1 MHGIYQ
7 TGGGRMSHS
16 ATEESRRTLRALLT
30 TSPAA
35 RVRAARAA
43 FDDHRWEVAYRRRL
57 VLTDTLA
64 VVVGV
69 VVAYCLRWEQFTVE
83 PVRADVHVPYLVLSL
98 LVGLAWLVSLV
109 VSRSRDPRVM
119 GSGPT
124 EYHRVFD
131 ASWRLFAVLAVL
143 AFLLRFPEARGYL
156 AFAFPIGLGG
166 LFLGRYGWRQWLHR
180 QRANGL
186 ARSAVLAIGHRDQ
199 AERLIRDLNGRD
211 ESGYRVVG
219 VCVPSG
225 VVANGEEIRGVPVLG
240 ELRQAGE
247 VATRVG
253 ADIVAVSGSDA
264 ITAEVV
270 RRLGWELEPYGVDL
284 MLTAELAD
292 VAGPRI
298 TITPA
303 ESVSLLHVDAPRFT
317 GPRFAVKT
325 AADWAGAALLTFLL
339 LPVLVLVSLAV
350 LVTSRGGIF
359 YKQERVG
366 RNGRTFPMFKF
377 RSMRVG
383 ADREVATLV
392 EQNDGA
398 GPLFKMRE
406 DPRVTPVGRVLR
418 RYSLDELPQLLNVLR
433 GDMSLVGPRPPLPR
447 EVAKYEQK
455 VRRRLLVKP
464 GLTGLWQVG
473 GRSDLSWEESVR
485 LDVYYVENWTLFGD
499 FLILARTARAVF
511 SGHGAY

>member
-1 MHGIYQ
+1 V
-7 TGGGRMSHS
+7 SHTI
-16 ATEESRRTLRALLT
+16 AADPRRGLRSLLVA
-30 TSPAA
+30 SPAS

-43 FDDHRWEVAYRRRL
+43 FSDRRWQVAYRRGL
-57 VLTDTLA
+57 LLTDSLA
-64 VVVGV
+64 VLVAVL
-69 VVAYCLRWEQFTVE
+69 VAYFLRWEQFLE
-83 PVRADVHVPYLVLSL
+83 MPVRNDLHVPYVVLSL
-98 LVGLAWLVSLV
+98 LVGAAWLVSLA
-109 VSRSRDPRVM
+109 VSRTRDPRVM

-166 LFLGRYGWRQWLHR
+166 VLLSRYGWRRWLHR
-180 QRANGL
+180 QRALGL
-186 ARSAVLAIGHRDQ
+186 ARSAVLAIGHREQ
-199 AERLIRDLNGRD
+199 AERLIRDLNGRS

-225 VVANGEEIRGVPVLG
+225 RIDEDETIHGVPVLG
-240 ELRQAGE
+240 ELRHAGE
-247 VATRVG
+247 VAARVG

-264 ITAEVV
+264 ITADVV
-270 RRLGWELEPYGVDL
+270 RRLGWELEPSGVDL

-303 ESVSLLHVDAPRFT
+303 ESVALLHVDAPRFT
-317 GPRFAVKT
+317 GPRFVVKSLT
-325 AADWAGAALLTFLL
+325 DWVGAALLTVAL
-339 LPVLVLVSLAV
+339 LPVLLLVALAV
-350 LVTSRGGIF
+350 RVSSRGPVLF
-359 YKQERVG
+359 RQERVG
-366 RNGRTFPMFKF
+366 RNGRTFPMYKF

-383 ADREVATLV
+383 ADREVTALAAS
-392 EQNDGA
+392 NDGA
-398 GPLFKMRE
+398 GPLFKMRD
-406 DPRVTPVGRVLR
+406 DPRVTRVGRVLR
-418 RYSLDELPQLLNVLR
+418 RYSLDELPQIFNVLR
-433 GDMSLVGPRPPLPR
+433 GDMSLVGPRPPLPS
-447 EVAKYEQK
+447 EVQKYETK

-473 GRSDLSWEESVR
+473 GRSDLSWEQSVR
-485 LDVYYVENWTLFGD
+485 LDVYYVENWTIFGD

>member
-1 MHGIYQ
+1 
-7 TGGGRMSHS
+7 MSHS
-16 ATEESRRTLRALLT
+16 VTEDARRSLRTLLAT
-30 TSPAA
+30 TPAA
-35 RVRAARAA
+35 RIRAARAA
-43 FDDHRWEVAYRRRL
+43 FAAQGWEVAYRRRL
-57 VLTDTLA
+57 LLTDTA
-64 VVVGV
+64 VI
-69 VVAYCLRWEQFTVE
+69 VVAVLVAYFLRWDQFINE
-83 PVRADVHVPYLVLSL
+83 PVRPQRVPYVVLSL
-98 LVGLAWLVSLV
+98 LVGLAWSVSLV
-109 VSRSRDPRVM
+109 ASRTRDPRVM

-166 LFLGRYGWRQWLHR
+166 LLLGRYVWRQWLHR
-180 QRANGL
+180 QRAHGRM
-186 ARSAVLAIGHRDQ
+186 RSAVLAIGHRDQ
-199 AERLIRDLNGRD
+199 AERLIRDLNNRD

-225 VVANGEEIRGVPVLG
+225 GFGADEEIRGVPVLG
-240 ELRQAGE
+240 ALRHAGE

-253 ADIVAVSGSDA
+253 ADVVAVSGSDA

-317 GPRFAVKT
+317 GPKFAVKSVV
-325 AADWAGAALLTFLL
+325 DWTGAALITLAA
-339 LPVLVLVSLAV
+339 LPVLVIIAIAV
-350 LVTSRGGIF
+350 RVTSRGPVLF
-359 YKQERVG
+359 RQERVG

-377 RSMRVG
+377 RSMRDG
-383 ADREVATLV
+383 ADHEVQHLV

-398 GPLFKMRE
+398 GPLFKMRD
-406 DPRVTPVGRVLR
+406 DPRVTSVGRVLR
-418 RYSLDELPQLLNVLR
+418 RYSLDELPQLFNVLR

-447 EVAKYEQK
+447 EVQKYEKK
-455 VRRRLLVKP
+455 VHRRLLVKP

-473 GRSDLSWEESVR
+473 GRSDLSWEEGVR
-485 LDVYYVENWTLFGD
+485 LDVYYVENWTMFGD

-511 SGHGAY
+511 SGSGAY

>member
-1 MHGIYQ
+1 
-7 TGGGRMSHS
+7 MSHS
-16 ATEESRRTLRALLT
+16 VTEDSRRSLRSLLS

-43 FDDHRWEVAYRRRL
+43 FAARGWEVAYRRRL
-57 VLTDTLA
+57 FLTDTA
-64 VVVGV
+64 VI
-69 VVAYCLRWEQFTVE
+69 VVAILVAYFLRWDQFISE
-83 PVRADVHVPYLVLSL
+83 PVRSEVRVPYVVLSL
-98 LVGLAWLVSLV
+98 LIGLAWSLSLV
-109 VSRSRDPRVM
+109 TGRTRDPRVM

-124 EYHRVFD
+124 EYQRVFD
-131 ASWRLFAVLAVL
+131 ASWRLFAILAVL

-156 AFAFPIGLGG
+156 AFAFPIGLAG
-166 LFLGRYGWRQWLHR
+166 LLLGRYAWRQWLHR
-180 QRANGL
+180 QRAHGL
-186 ARSAVLAIGHRDQ
+186 MRSAVLAIGHRDQ

-225 VVANGEEIRGVPVLG
+225 TVGAGEEIRGVPVLG
-240 ELRQAGE
+240 ELRHAGE

-253 ADIVAVSGSDA
+253 ADVVAVSGSDA
-264 ITAEVV
+264 ITADVV

-317 GPRFAVKT
+317 GPKFAVKSAT
-325 AADWAGAALLTFLL
+325 DWVGAALVTLAA
-339 LPVLVLVSLAV
+339 LPVLVLVALAV
-350 LVTSRGGIF
+350 RLTSRGPVL
-359 YKQERVG
+359 YRQERVG
-366 RNGRTFPMFKF
+366 RNGKTFSMFKF
-377 RSMRVG
+377 RSMRIG
-383 ADREVATLV
+383 ADHEVAHLA

-398 GPLFKMRE
+398 GPLFKMRD
-406 DPRVTPVGRVLR
+406 DPRVTRVGRTLR

-447 EVAKYEQK
+447 EVQKYEKK

-485 LDVYYVENWTLFGD
+485 LDVYYVENWTMFGD

-511 SGHGAY
+511 SGTGAY

>member
-1 MHGIYQ
+1 
-7 TGGGRMSHS
+7 MSQS
-16 ATEESRRTLRALLT
+16 VSVAGRRTLRTLLT

-43 FDDHRWEVAYRRRL
+43 FHDHSWQVSYRRRL
-57 VLTDTLA
+57 AVTDTA
-64 VVVGV
+64 VI
-69 VVAYCLRWEQFTVE
+69 VVAVLVAYFVRWDKFIEE
-83 PVRADVHVPYLVLSL
+83 PVRADVRVPYVVLSL
-98 LVGLAWLVSLV
+98 LVGLAWSLSLV
-109 VSRSRDPRVM
+109 ASRTRDPRVM

-124 EYHRVFD
+124 EYQRVFD
-131 ASWRLFAVLAVL
+131 ATWRLFAVLAVL

-156 AFAFPIGLGG
+156 AFAFPLGLGG
-166 LFLGRYGWRQWLHR
+166 LLAGRYAWRQWLHR
-180 QRANGL
+180 QRGRGL
-186 ARSAVLAIGHRDQ
+186 ARTAVLAIGHRDQ
-199 AERLIRDLNGRD
+199 AERLIRDLNGRS

-219 VCVPSG
+219 VCVPAG
-225 VVANGEEIRGVPVLG
+225 AVGADEEIRGVPVLG
-240 ELRQAGE
+240 ELRHAGE
-247 VATRVG
+247 VATRIG
-253 ADIVAVSGSDA
+253 ADTVAVSGSDA

-303 ESVSLLHVDAPRFT
+303 ESVALLHVDAPRFT
-317 GPRFAVKT
+317 GPRFAVKSAT
-325 AADWAGAALLTFLL
+325 DWIGAAALVLLL
-339 LPVLVLVSLAV
+339 LPVLLVVALAV
-350 LVTSRGGIF
+350 RCTSRGPVL
-359 YKQERVG
+359 YRQERVG

-377 RSMRVG
+377 RSMREG
-383 ADREVATLV
+383 ADREVLSLADV
-392 EQNDGA
+392 DDGS
-398 GPLFKMRE
+398 GPLFKVRE
-406 DPRVTPVGRVLR
+406 DPRVTRVGRVLR
-418 RYSLDELPQLLNVLR
+418 RYSLDELPQLFNVLR
-433 GDMSLVGPRPPLPR
+433 GDMSLVGPRPPLQR
-447 EVAKYEQK
+447 EVEQYETS

-499 FLILARTARAVF
+499 FLILARTARAVY

>member
-1 MHGIYQ
+1 MQGNQ
-7 TGGGRMSHS
+7 QSGGGRVSDTAHD
-16 ATEESRRTLRALLT
+16 SRRTLRSLLV

-43 FDDHRWEVAYRRRL
+43 FSDHDWQVAYRRRL
-57 VLTDTLA
+57 VVTDTIA
-64 VVVGV
+64 VAAGV
-69 VVAYCLRWEQFTVE
+69 LVAYFLRWERFLEE
-83 PVRADVHVPYLVLSL
+83 PVRTNLHVPYVVLSL
-98 LVGLAWLVSLV
+98 IVGLAWSISLV
-109 VSRSRDPRVM
+109 AGRTRDLRVM

-166 LFLGRYGWRQWLHR
+166 LLLGRYAWRQWLHT
-180 QRANGL
+180 QRAHGQ
-186 ARSAVLAIGHRDQ
+186 ARSAVLAIGHREQ

-225 VVANGEEIRGVPVLG
+225 RIEQDEQILGVPVLG
-240 ELRQAGE
+240 ELRHAGE
-247 VATRVG
+247 VATRVD

-317 GPRFAVKT
+317 GPRFAVKSLT
-325 AADWAGAALLTFLL
+325 DWVGAALLTLVMLPMLL
-339 LPVLVLVSLAV
+339 LIALAV
-350 LVTSRGGIF
+350 ALTSRGPVL
-359 YKQERVG
+359 YRQERVG
-366 RNGRTFPMFKF
+366 RNGRTFPMYKF

-383 ADREVATLV
+383 ADREVEALAV
-392 EQNDGA
+392 QNDGA
-398 GPLFKMRE
+398 GPLFKMRD
-406 DPRVTPVGRVLR
+406 DPRVTRVGKVLR

-447 EVAKYEQK
+447 EVAKYEKK
-455 VRRRLLVKP
+455 VHRRLLVKP

>member
-1 MHGIYQ
+1 MQGYQ
-7 TGGGRMSHS
+7 ESGGGHVSHDVEHD
-16 ATEESRRTLRALLT
+16 TRRGLRSLLGV
-30 TSPAA
+30 SPAA

-43 FDDHRWEVAYRRRL
+43 FTDRDWQVAYRRRL
-57 VLTDTLA
+57 LLTDTVA
-64 VVVGV
+64 VAVAVL
-69 VVAYCLRWEQFTVE
+69 VAYFMRWEQFLSD
-83 PVRADVHVPYLVLSL
+83 PVRSNVHVPYVVLSVL
-98 LVGLAWLVSLV
+98 IGVAWSVSLV
-109 VSRSRDPRVM
+109 ATRTRDPRVL
-119 GSGPT
+119 GSGAT

-143 AFLLRFPEARGYL
+143 AFLLRFQEARGYL

-166 LFLGRYGWRQWLHR
+166 VLLGRYAWRQWLHR
-180 QRANGL
+180 QRAHGL
-186 ARSAVLAIGHRDQ
+186 ARSAVLAIGHREQ
-199 AERLIRDLNGRD
+199 AQRLIRDLNGRS

-225 VVANGEEIRGVPVLG
+225 RIEEGETVSGIPVLG
-240 ELRQAGE
+240 SLRDAGE
-247 VATRVG
+247 VAARVD

-264 ITAEVV
+264 ITADVV

-303 ESVSLLHVDAPRFT
+303 ESVALLHVDAPRFT
-317 GPRFAVKT
+317 GPRFVVKT
-325 AADWAGAALLTFLL
+325 ATDWFGAALITLVL
-339 LPVLVLVSLAV
+339 LPVLVVVALAV
-350 LVTSRGGIF
+350 RLTSRGPVF
-359 YKQERVG
+359 YRQERVG
-366 RNGRTFPMFKF
+366 RNGRVFPMFKF
-377 RSMRVG
+377 RSMRTG
-383 ADREVATLV
+383 ADREIAALV
-392 EQNDGA
+392 QQNDGA
-398 GPLFKMRE
+398 GPLFKMRD
-406 DPRVTPVGRVLR
+406 DPRVTRVGKVLR

-433 GDMSLVGPRPPLPR
+433 GDMSLVGPRPPLQS
-447 EVAKYEQK
+447 EVQKYEMK

-511 SGHGAY
+511 GGHGAY

>member
-1 MHGIYQ
+1 MQGVEP

-16 ATEESRRTLRALLT
+16 VTEDARRGLRTLLT
-30 TSPAA
+30 SSPAA

-43 FDDHRWEVAYRRRL
+43 FAAQGWEVAYRRRL
-57 VLTDTLA
+57 VLTDTA
-64 VVVGV
+64 VL
-69 VVAYCLRWEQFTVE
+69 VVAWWGAAAPT
-83 PVRADVHVPYLVLSL
+83 
-98 LVGLAWLVSLV
+98 
-109 VSRSRDPRVM
+109 RSRDPRVR

-131 ASWRLFAVLAVL
+131 GSWRLFAILAVL
-143 AFLLRFPEARGYL
+143 AFLFRFPEARGYL
-156 AFAFPIGLGG
+156 AFAFPLGLGG
-166 LFLGRYGWRQWLHR
+166 LLVGRYAWRQWLHG
-180 QRANGL
+180 QRARGRM
-186 ARSAVLAIGHRDQ
+186 RSAVLAIGHRDQ

-225 VVANGEEIRGVPVLG
+225 GFGADEEIHGVPVLG
-240 ELRQAGE
+240 ELRHAGE

-253 ADIVAVSGSDA
+253 ADVVAVSGSDA

-270 RRLGWELEPYGVDL
+270 RRLGWELEPYGVYL

-317 GPRFAVKT
+317 GPKFAVKSVV
-325 AADWAGAALLTFLL
+325 DWAGAFLVTL
-339 LPVLVLVSLAV
+339 AALPVLVIVALAV
-350 LVTSRGGIF
+350 RCTSRGPVLF
-359 YKQERVG
+359 RQERVG
-366 RNGRTFPMFKF
+366 RNGRTFSMYKF

-383 ADREVATLV
+383 ADREVQQLA
-392 EQNDGA
+392 ERNEGA
-398 GPLFKMRE
+398 GPLFKMRD

-418 RYSLDELPQLLNVLR
+418 RYSLDELPQLFNVLR
-433 GDMSLVGPRPPLPR
+433 GDMSLVGPRPPLPS
-447 EVAKYEQK
+447 EVQKYEKK

-473 GRSDLSWEESVR
+473 
-485 LDVYYVENWTLFGD
+485 
-499 FLILARTARAVF
+499 
-511 SGHGAY
+511 

>member
-1 MHGIYQ
+1 
-7 TGGGRMSHS
+7 MSHS
-16 ATEESRRTLRALLT
+16 VTEDARRSLRTLLAT
-30 TSPAA
+30 TPAA
-35 RVRAARAA
+35 RIRAARAA
-43 FDDHRWEVAYRRRL
+43 FAAQGWEVAYRRRL
-57 VLTDTLA
+57 LLTDTA
-64 VVVGV
+64 VI
-69 VVAYCLRWEQFTVE
+69 VVAVLVAYFLRWDQFINE
-83 PVRADVHVPYLVLSL
+83 PVRETRVPYVVLSL
-98 LVGLAWLVSLV
+98 LVGVAWSVSLV
-109 VSRSRDPRVM
+109 ASRTRDPRVM

-156 AFAFPIGLGG
+156 AFAFPLGLGG
-166 LFLGRYGWRQWLHR
+166 LLLGRYAWRQWLHA
-180 QRANGL
+180 QRAHGRM
-186 ARSAVLAIGHRDQ
+186 RSAVLAIGHRDQ

-225 VVANGEEIRGVPVLG
+225 GFGAGEEIRGVPVLG
-240 ELRQAGE
+240 ELRHAGE

-253 ADIVAVSGSDA
+253 ADVVAVSGSDA

-317 GPRFAVKT
+317 GPKFAVKSVI
-325 AADWAGAALLTFLL
+325 DWTGAALITLAA
-339 LPVLVLVSLAV
+339 LPVLVLVALAV
-350 LVTSRGGIF
+350 RTTSRGPVLF
-359 YKQERVG
+359 RQERVG

-383 ADREVATLV
+383 ADREVQHLE

-398 GPLFKMRE
+398 GPLFKMRD
-406 DPRVTPVGRVLR
+406 DPRVTRVGRVLR
-418 RYSLDELPQLLNVLR
+418 RYSLDELPQLFNVLR

-447 EVAKYEQK
+447 EVQKYEKK

-485 LDVYYVENWTLFGD
+485 LDVYYVENWTMFGD

-511 SGHGAY
+511 SGSGAY